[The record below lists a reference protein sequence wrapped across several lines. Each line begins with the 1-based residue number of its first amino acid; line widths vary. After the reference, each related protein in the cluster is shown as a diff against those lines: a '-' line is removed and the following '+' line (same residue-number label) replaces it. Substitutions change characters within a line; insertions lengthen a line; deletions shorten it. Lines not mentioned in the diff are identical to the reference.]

1 MNKTI
6 KALGLVFLGLI
17 IWTALLY
24 IGFAFLKA
32 EFNPFIWS
40 QNVRSAM
47 LFMEFAYVLFS
58 PLMVMDL
65 KDKM

>member
-1 MNKTI
+1 MSKTF

-32 EFNPFIWS
+32 ELNPFIWS
-40 QNVRSAM
+40 KNVRFTM
-47 LFMEFAYVLFS
+47 MFMEFAYVLFS
-58 PLMVMDL
+58 PLMVSVFKEEM
-65 KDKM
+65 

>member
-6 KALGLVFLGLI
+6 KALILVFIGLI
-17 IWTALLY
+17 IWTVLNY
-24 IGFAFLKA
+24 IAFAFLKA
-32 EFNPFIWS
+32 ELNPFIWS

-58 PLMVMDL
+58 PLMVMHL
-65 KDKM
+65 EDKM

>member
-6 KALGLVFLGLI
+6 KALILVFIGLI
-17 IWTALLY
+17 IWTVLNY
-24 IGFAFLKA
+24 IAFAFLKA
-32 EFNPFIWS
+32 ELNPFIWS

-58 PLMVMDL
+58 PLIVMHL
-65 KDKM
+65 EDKM